1 MAGHGADEHPHGAD
15 RLCEAG
21 DRVYSRAVRRGRLP
35 RREAER
41 VPLLELALLHPD
53 PDDMDWLVP
62 TSPQEVMTRLL
73 RGMYDEVRA
82 SQRRVGSAVAAF
94 EWYAGLGRQV
104 PAAGGSSEGPAI
116 RVLDGLARIQ
126 AAMDEAT
133 QACTTEVLT
142 VQPGGIRR
150 EAELSEGLHRAMAL
164 RGRGV
169 RMRDLYTHV
178 ARHGHGLLSYL
189 ELMGD
194 AVEARTLDEVIE
206 RLILFDRTVAFI
218 PANAERTMALEL
230 RHPALVEYLGT
241 VFERLWRLAIPL
253 TAPLPDTGIE
263 GISHREQSIAALL
276 AEGHQDAVIAER
288 LGISV
293 RTCRAHIARLSETLG
308 RRAARSW
315 GCGSHRRVWT
325 SPGAPRSLCPVENP
339 GLPDEV
345 AELGPALAAQCGGE
359 LGDVDARGADVHA
372 QPVGDDGVGVPLDQ
386 QPRDGPL
393 PGRDTAQGGRLDGLG
408 VHGGGEAPEAV
419 EHVHQ
424 VVDDRRVPDLQ
435 RDVGVPLVVT
445 GDEGDRP
452 VHDDHAAGDLVH
464 GAGLGVAPQPLVPGD
479 DQGMCRCVC
488 G

>member
-1 MAGHGADEHPHGAD
+1 MAGPGTDEHPHGAD

-21 DRVYSRAVRRGRLP
+21 DRVYSRAVRRGRVP
-35 RREAER
+35 RRDAEP
-41 VPLLELALLHPD
+41 VPCLLELALLHPD

-73 RGMYDEVRA
+73 RGVYDEVSA

-104 PAAGGSSEGPAI
+104 RPSPAAAEGGAAI

-150 EAELSEGLHRAMAL
+150 EHELSEGLHRALAL

-178 ARHGHGLLSYL
+178 ARHGQGLLNYL

-194 AVEARTLDEVIE
+194 AVEARTLDEVID

-218 PANAERTMALEL
+218 PANSDRTMALEL
-230 RHPALVEYLGT
+230 RHPALIAYLAT

-263 GISHREQSIAALL
+263 GISHRERSIAALL

-293 RTCRAHIARLSETLG
+293 RTARAHIARLSDTLG
-308 RRAARSW
+308 AASRTQL
-315 GCGSHRRVWT
+315 GVRI
-325 SPGAPRSLCPVENP
+325 AQA
-339 GLPDEV
+339 GL
-345 AELGPALAAQCGGE
+345 
-359 LGDVDARGADVHA
+359 
-372 QPVGDDGVGVPLDQ
+372 
-386 QPRDGPL
+386 DGPT
-393 PGRDTAQGGRLDGLG
+393 PTSAS
-408 VHGGGEAPEAV
+408 V
-419 EHVHQ
+419 
-424 VVDDRRVPDLQ
+424 RVP
-435 RDVGVPLVVT
+435 G
-445 GDEGDRP
+445 
-452 VHDDHAAGDLVH
+452 
-464 GAGLGVAPQPLVPGD
+464 
-479 DQGMCRCVC
+479 QGSPTAR
-488 G
+488 

>member
-1 MAGHGADEHPHGAD
+1 MAGRWAEGHPHGAD

-21 DRVYSRAVRRGRLP
+21 DRVYSRAVRRGRVP
-35 RREAER
+35 RRDAEP
-41 VPLLELALLHPD
+41 VPCLLELALLHPD

-73 RGMYDEVRA
+73 RGMYDEVSA
-82 SQRRVGSAVAAF
+82 SQRRVGSAVAAV

-104 PAAGGSSEGPAI
+104 RSTPSAGEGSAI

-150 EAELSEGLHRAMAL
+150 EAELSEGLHRALAL

-178 ARHGHGLLSYL
+178 ARHGQGLLNYL

-194 AVEARTLDEVIE
+194 AVETRTLDEVID

-218 PANAERTMALEL
+218 PANTDRTMALEL
-230 RHPALVEYLGT
+230 RHPAIVEYLVT

-308 RRAARSW
+308 AASRTQLGVRIAQAGLDGASRAASPTL
-315 GCGSHRRVWT
+315 GSPARE
-325 SPGAPRSLCPVENP
+325 PRT
-339 GLPDEV
+339 
-345 AELGPALAAQCGGE
+345 
-359 LGDVDARGADVHA
+359 AR
-372 QPVGDDGVGVPLDQ
+372 
-386 QPRDGPL
+386 
-393 PGRDTAQGGRLDGLG
+393 
-408 VHGGGEAPEAV
+408 
-419 EHVHQ
+419 
-424 VVDDRRVPDLQ
+424 
-435 RDVGVPLVVT
+435 
-445 GDEGDRP
+445 
-452 VHDDHAAGDLVH
+452 
-464 GAGLGVAPQPLVPGD
+464 
-479 DQGMCRCVC
+479 
-488 G
+488 

>member
-1 MAGHGADEHPHGAD
+1 MAGHGTEEHPHGAD

-21 DRVYSRAVRRGRLP
+21 DRVYSRAVRRGRVA
-35 RREAER
+35 RTDAEP
-41 VPLLELALLHPD
+41 VPCLLELALLHPD

-73 RGMYDEVRA
+73 RGVYDEVRE
-82 SQRRVGSAVAAF
+82 SQRRVGSAVSAF
-94 EWYAGLGRQV
+94 ERYAGLGRQSQ
-104 PAAGGSSEGPAI
+104 PAASVSAEGTAI
-116 RVLDGLARIQ
+116 RVLDGLSRIQ

-133 QACTTEVLT
+133 EACTTEVLT

-150 EAELSEGLHRAMAL
+150 EDELTEGLHRALAL

-178 ARHGHGLLSYL
+178 ARHGQGLLNYL

-194 AVEARTLDEVIE
+194 TVEARTLDEVID

-218 PANAERTMALEL
+218 PANADRTMALEL
-230 RHPALVEYLGT
+230 RHPALVEYLVT

-308 RRAARSW
+308 AASRTQL
-315 GCGSHRRVWT
+315 GVRIAQVGLDG
-325 SPGAPRSLCPVENP
+325 PPRT
-339 GLPDEV
+339 
-345 AELGPALAAQCGGE
+345 
-359 LGDVDARGADVHA
+359 A
-372 QPVGDDGVGVPLDQ
+372 QPAVV
-386 QPRDGPL
+386 RL
-393 PGRDTAQGGRLDGLG
+393 PGRGSPTVR
-408 VHGGGEAPEAV
+408 
-419 EHVHQ
+419 
-424 VVDDRRVPDLQ
+424 
-435 RDVGVPLVVT
+435 
-445 GDEGDRP
+445 
-452 VHDDHAAGDLVH
+452 
-464 GAGLGVAPQPLVPGD
+464 
-479 DQGMCRCVC
+479 
-488 G
+488 

>member
-1 MAGHGADEHPHGAD
+1 MAGRGTDEHPHGAD
-15 RLCEAG
+15 RLCDSG
-21 DRVYSRAVRRGRLP
+21 DRVYSRAVRRGRVP
-35 RREAER
+35 RRDAAP
-41 VPLLELALLHPD
+41 VPCLLELALLHPD

-62 TSPQEVMTRLL
+62 TAPQEVMTRLL
-73 RGMYDEVRA
+73 RGMYEEVSA
-82 SQRRVGSAVAAF
+82 SRRRVGSVVAAF
-94 EWYAGLGRQV
+94 EWYTGLGPQP
-104 PAAGGSSEGPAI
+104 PASPSAREGPAI

-150 EAELSEGLHRAMAL
+150 EAELSEGLHRATAL

-178 ARHGHGLLSYL
+178 ARHGQGLHTYL

-194 AVEARTLDEVIE
+194 AVEARTLDEVTE

-218 PANAERTMALEL
+218 PANSERTMALEL

-263 GISHREQSIAALL
+263 GISHRERSIAALL

-308 RRAARSW
+308 AASRTQL
-315 GCGSHRRVWT
+315 GVRIAQAGLD
-325 SPGAPRSLCPVENP
+325 GAR
-339 GLPDEV
+339 
-345 AELGPALAAQCGGE
+345 GPA
-359 LGDVDARGADVHA
+359 VT
-372 QPVGDDGVGVPLDQ
+372 
-386 QPRDGPL
+386 L
-393 PGRDTAQGGRLDGLG
+393 PGREFRTAR
-408 VHGGGEAPEAV
+408 
-419 EHVHQ
+419 
-424 VVDDRRVPDLQ
+424 
-435 RDVGVPLVVT
+435 
-445 GDEGDRP
+445 
-452 VHDDHAAGDLVH
+452 
-464 GAGLGVAPQPLVPGD
+464 
-479 DQGMCRCVC
+479 
-488 G
+488 

>member
-1 MAGHGADEHPHGAD
+1 MAGHGTEEHPHGAD

-21 DRVYSRAVRRGRLP
+21 DRVYSRAVRRGRVA
-35 RREAER
+35 RRDAEP
-41 VPLLELALLHPD
+41 VPCLLELALLHPD

-62 TSPQEVMTRLL
+62 TAPQEVMTRLL
-73 RGMYDEVRA
+73 RGMYDEVSA

-104 PAAGGSSEGPAI
+104 QPAPAAAEGPAI

-150 EAELSEGLHRAMAL
+150 EAELSEGLHRALAL

-178 ARHGHGLLSYL
+178 ARHGQGLLTYL

-194 AVEARTLDEVIE
+194 AVEARTLDEVID

-218 PANAERTMALEL
+218 PANTDRTMALEL
-230 RHPALVEYLGT
+230 RHPALIEYLVT

-308 RRAARSW
+308 AASRTQLGVRIAQAGLDGPPPSAAAR
-315 GCGSHRRVWT
+315 
-325 SPGAPRSLCPVENP
+325 
-339 GLPDEV
+339 
-345 AELGPALAAQCGGE
+345 PA
-359 LGDVDARGADVHA
+359 
-372 QPVGDDGVGVPLDQ
+372 GVP
-386 QPRDGPL
+386 
-393 PGRDTAQGGRLDGLG
+393 GRGSRTAR
-408 VHGGGEAPEAV
+408 
-419 EHVHQ
+419 
-424 VVDDRRVPDLQ
+424 
-435 RDVGVPLVVT
+435 
-445 GDEGDRP
+445 
-452 VHDDHAAGDLVH
+452 
-464 GAGLGVAPQPLVPGD
+464 
-479 DQGMCRCVC
+479 
-488 G
+488 